1 MHIYPDLDE
10 TDTLL
15 ILIGC
20 RRNIISVM
28 SRCGRSAGVAK
39 TF

>member
-10 TDTLL
+10 TDTLS
-15 ILIGC
+15 IFTGC
-20 RRNIISVM
+20 RRNIFPVM
-28 SRCGRSAGVAK
+28 YRCGRSAGVTK

>member
-15 ILIGC
+15 ISIGR
-20 RRNIISVM
+20 RRNIFPVM
-28 SRCGRSAGVAK
+28 SRCGRSAGVTK

>member
-10 TDTLL
+10 TDTLRVL
-15 ILIGC
+15 IDC
-20 RRNIISVM
+20 RCNIFPVM
-28 SRCGRSAGVAK
+28 SRCGRFAGVTK

>member
-10 TDTLL
+10 TDKLL
-15 ILIGC
+15 ISTGYK
-20 RRNIISVM
+20 RNIFPVM
-28 SRCGRSAGVAK
+28 SRCGRSAGITK